1 MVMGTFPGFG
11 VPRLGGAIGPAV
23 GVSDLRGLA
32 NFGLRKCPLQLIPA
46 LACPRKCVVIVLS

>member
-11 VPRLGGAIGPAV
+11 VPRLGGPAV
-23 GVSDLRGLA
+23 GVSDLRDLA
-32 NFGLRKCPLQLIPA
+32 NFGLRKCPFQLIPA